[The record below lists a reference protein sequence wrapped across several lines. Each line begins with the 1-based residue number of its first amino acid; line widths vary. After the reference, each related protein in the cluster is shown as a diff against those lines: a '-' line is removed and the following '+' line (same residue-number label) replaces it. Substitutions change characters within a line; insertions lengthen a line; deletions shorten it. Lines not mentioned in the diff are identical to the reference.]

1 MGATGILRGGWWL
14 QRGQESK
21 RSDAYSEQNE
31 ASLESHLQTPL
42 SNPESHCRAPVC
54 HLALIMGH

>member
-1 MGATGILRGGWWL
+1 MGATGILRAGWWP

-21 RSDAYSEQNE
+21 RSEAYSEQNE
-31 ASLESHLQTPL
+31 ASLESRLQTPL
-42 SNPESHCRAPVC
+42 SNPESHGGAPVC

>member
-1 MGATGILRGGWWL
+1 MGATGILRRAWCP

-21 RSDAYSEQNE
+21 RSEQNE
-31 ASLESHLQTPL
+31 ASLESCLQTPL
-42 SNPESHCRAPVC
+42 SNPESHCRASIC